1 MTISVHDKQF
11 RPFISS
17 EEIAR
22 EVQRIAK
29 EISRDLRDKDPLF
42 CPTLT
47 GAYMFMA
54 DLAKAMDFDA
64 ETYFVKYTS
73 YSGMSSTGIVRAELP
88 FPAKCSGRH
97 VVIVEDI
104 VDSGTTMKAMLD
116 ALVPLKPAGVYIAT
130 FLFKP
135 DSFRETFPIDYV
147 GKRIGND
154 FILGYGLDYDGRGR
168 CYPDIYVVNQ

>member
-22 EVQRIAK
+22 EVQRIAT

-104 VDSGTTMKAMLD
+104 VDSGTTMK
-116 ALVPLKPAGVYIAT
+116 
-130 FLFKP
+130 
-135 DSFRETFPIDYV
+135 E
-147 GKRIGND
+147 
-154 FILGYGLDYDGRGR
+154 
-168 CYPDIYVVNQ
+168 

>member
-11 RPFISS
+11 RPFISAD
-17 EEIAR
+17 EIAR
-22 EVQRIAK
+22 EVQRIAA
-29 EISRDLRDKDPLF
+29 EISRDLKDKDPLF

-54 DLAKAMDFDA
+54 DLAKALDFDA

-116 ALVPLKPAGVYIAT
+116 ALVPLKPATVHIASL
-130 FLFKP
+130 LFKP
-135 DSFRETFPIDYV
+135 DCFRETFNIDYV
-147 GKRIGND
+147 GKRIGDD

-168 CYPDIYVVNQ
+168 CYPDIYVVDQ